1 MVKNR
6 LRSRVVLQTDG
17 QLKTGKDIAIAALL
31 GAEEWGVATAALVT
45 SGCIM
50 MRKCHLN
57 TCPVGVATQ
66 DPDLRKLFT
75 GDPDHVVNLF
85 HFLAEELRETMAEL
99 GFRTVEEMVGQ
110 ADALS
115 LRAIDDADW
124 KLKNLD
130 LSAIL
135 YKAPDNG
142 LSLFNTESQDH
153 GISNV
158 LDHELIAA
166 SQPALLNKEPIFKE
180 FEVKNTDRA
189 LGTMLSNE
197 VSKIYK
203 GVGLPP
209 DTINFKFHG
218 SAGQSFGAFAARGIS
233 LELEGEGNDYVG
245 KGLSGARL
253 SIYPFREVTYV
264 PEQNIIIGNVALYG
278 ATSGEL
284 FVRGLAGERFAVR
297 NSGATAVVE
306 GLGDHGCARTVSAT
320 GT

>member
-1 MVKNR
+1 MFYK
-6 LRSRVVLQTDG
+6 TDG
-17 QLKTGKDIAIAALL
+17 QLKTGRDIAIAALL

-115 LRAIDDADW
+115 LRAIDEADW

-142 LSLFNTESQDH
+142 LSLYNTEQQDH
-153 GISNV
+153 GISEV
-158 LDHELIAA
+158 LDHQLIAA
-166 SQPALLNKEPIFKE
+166 SQPALLNKEPVFKE
-180 FEVKNTDRA
+180 FE
-189 LGTMLSNE
+189 S
-197 VSKIYK
+197 
-203 GVGLPP
+203 
-209 DTINFKFHG
+209 
-218 SAGQSFGAFAARGIS
+218 
-233 LELEGEGNDYVG
+233 
-245 KGLSGARL
+245 
-253 SIYPFREVTYV
+253 
-264 PEQNIIIGNVALYG
+264 
-278 ATSGEL
+278 
-284 FVRGLAGERFAVR
+284 
-297 NSGATAVVE
+297 
-306 GLGDHGCARTVSAT
+306 
-320 GT
+320 